1 MNFPDA
7 LASSIHDIKNS
18 LSTVL
23 IALDELVNE
32 SDCKL
37 GNPHLMS
44 LLRQEAQRA
53 NNNLIQLLS
62 IYKLDGDRLD
72 AFIDEHDVQ
81 EFLEEIVAENVSL
94 VTAMGIELTSD
105 CDPNSSGVFDENLVR
120 GVLNHALGNAQRYTQ
135 TRIHVSGYVENKYT
149 VFRIEDDG
157 DGFPDS
163 MIDEVRPGDTGD
175 TGDRHNAFAQG
186 HTQLG
191 LYFASAVAAL
201 HRNGERTGFIR
212 LQNRQNLSGGCF
224 ELWLP

>member
-1 MNFPDA
+1 MNFSDA

-32 SDCKL
+32 SDCKI

-44 LLRQEAQRA
+44 LLRQEAHRA

-72 AFIDEHDVQ
+72 ANVEEYNLE
-81 EFLEEIVAENVSL
+81 EFLDEIVAENLSL
-94 VTAMGIELTSD
+94 VSAMEIGLTSE
-105 CDPNSSGVFDENLVR
+105 CDPAASGFFDENLVR
-120 GVLNHALGNAQRYTQ
+120 GVLNHALGNAERYAHRHIQ
-135 TRIHVSGYVENKYT
+135 ISGCVENDYT
-149 VFRIEDDG
+149 VFRVEDDG

-163 MIDEVRPGDTGD
+163 MIDQLQFD
-175 TGDRHNAFAQG
+175 DRRNAFTDG

-201 HRNGERTGFIR
+201 HRNREQSGFIR
-212 LQNRQNLSGGCF
+212 LRNRRHLSGGCF